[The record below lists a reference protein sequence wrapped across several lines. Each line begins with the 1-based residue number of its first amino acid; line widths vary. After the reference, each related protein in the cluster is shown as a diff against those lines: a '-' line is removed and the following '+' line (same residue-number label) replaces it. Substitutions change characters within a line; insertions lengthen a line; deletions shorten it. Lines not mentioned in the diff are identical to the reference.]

1 MLLSYLHRL
10 PDLAILAVI
19 VLSITGLA
27 MLAPFI
33 GRHVIRLPD
42 SAGRDEAAFE
52 GFKAVM
58 SMTGVVLA
66 FSLVQVNGNLQSIEG
81 RVAKEGATLLTI
93 DRALQR
99 IGLPEADALRPTLND
114 FAKKQTQL
122 EWPLLA
128 KEQRSPQ
135 VDAAYSVLSRAAR
148 SINPTD
154 KLQETVFSEL
164 LKSLDD
170 LSDNREAILA
180 DASIRLPE
188 FFWITSIGLLLV
200 SLSLGVL
207 MKSTV
212 TRIVS
217 VGATSAAVG
226 LLLGFVVIVDE
237 PFAGDT
243 SVSPKPI
250 LTAVALNQR
259 RS

>member
-10 PDLAILAVI
+10 PDIAILAIIVI
-19 VLSITGLA
+19 AITGLA

-33 GRHVIRLPD
+33 GRHIFRLREND
-42 SAGRDEAAFE
+42 RRDEAAFE

-66 FSLVQVNGNLQSIEG
+66 FSLVQVNTNLQSIEA

-99 IGLPEADALRPTLND
+99 IDLPEAETLRPALND
-114 FAKKQTQL
+114 FARKQTQI

-128 KEQRSPQ
+128 NQQRSPQ
-135 VDAAYSVLSRAAR
+135 VDAAYSALSRAVR
-148 SINPTD
+148 LINPTD
-154 KLQETVFSEL
+154 KHQETIFSEL
-164 LKSLDD
+164 VKSLDD

-188 FFWITSIGLLLV
+188 FFWITSVGLLLV
-200 SLSLGVL
+200 ALLLGVM
-207 MKSTV
+207 MKSTT

-217 VGATSAAVG
+217 VGATSAAVA

-243 SVSPKPI
+243 SVSSKPI
-250 LTAVALNQR
+250 TTAIALNQR
-259 RS
+259 RV